1 MKINK
6 SIVAATCVLI
16 GTFNGFS
23 QQDPHYT
30 QYMYNQSILNPAY
43 AGINDYMSTGV
54 LYRTQ
59 WQGVEGAPKTATA
72 FLHTPIV
79 KNLGAGISFINDN
92 IGPVTENSAFVDVSY
107 TLRLGQGHSLAFGVK
122 GGIAMQ
128 DIGLFSQINHTL
140 PDRGDFAFNEDTSE
154 ALFNVGAGVFYFTNK
169 YYVGFSVPNFMQNT
183 YIEKNNQK
191 FGTDV
196 AHMFL
201 TGGYVFDL
209 NYDWKLKPSTM
220 MKMAVES
227 PVSFDLS
234 LNAFYADKVEFGV
247 TYRLQDSFGAMANYR
262 INNKLRVGYA
272 YDFITS
278 KLAPYTNGSH
288 EVFVLFDI
296 FYKKKTHASP
306 RYF

>member
-1 MKINK
+1 MRINK
-6 SIVAATCVLI
+6 TIVATACVLI
-16 GTFNGFS
+16 GTLKGFS

-30 QYMYNQSILNPAY
+30 QYMYNQSVLNPAY
-43 AGINDYMSTGV
+43 AGINEYLSTGL

-59 WQGVEGAPKTATA
+59 WQGVNGAPKTATA
-72 FLHTPIV
+72 FLHTPV
-79 KNLGAGISFINDN
+79 AKNLGVGVSFINDN
-92 IGPVTENSAFVDVSY
+92 IGPVAENSVYADVSY
-107 TLRLGQGHSLAFGVK
+107 TIRLRQGHSLALGVK
-122 GGIAMQ
+122 GGMTMQ
-128 DIGLFSQINHTL
+128 KIGLFSDINHTL
-140 PDRGDFAFNEDTSE
+140 PDQGDFAFAEDTSE
-154 ALFNVGAGVFYFTNK
+154 SMFNVGAGAFYFTNK
-169 YYVGFSVPNFMQNT
+169 YYVGFSVPNFFKNT

-220 MKMAVES
+220 LKMAVES
-227 PVSFDLS
+227 PISADLS
-234 LNAFYADKVEFGV
+234 LNALYSEKLEVGV
-247 TYRLQDSFGAMANYR
+247 TYRLQDSFGAMVNYR
-262 INNKLRVGYA
+262 VTNKLRVGYA

-278 KLAPYTNGSH
+278 DLAPYTNGSH